1 LPEPLQV
8 QITLRADAV
17 IAPALRAIIET
28 IEVINFCLTA
38 IDKDNLSKPPEYA
51 SSRFHMSFDRS
62 YLSAEARKTAYT
74 SWLLC
79 KGFQE
84 LARSIRQML
93 EEAFFYNSMI
103 EFAER
108 ESSRTKSWG

>member
-1 LPEPLQV
+1 M
-8 QITLRADAV
+8 
-17 IAPALRAIIET
+17 
-28 IEVINFCLTA
+28 TA
-38 IDKDNLSKPPEYA
+38 INKDNLSKPPEYA

-108 ESSRTKSWG
+108 ESCNYPPAEPGALGCEPLEAAGWGR